1 MKKLIEKI
9 HDKWRNSQSFIFWS
23 VLICMIFLLFV
34 YGYINN
40 VLGNSKLS
48 FEDSEDFD
56 KTIETSLDNEDFE
69 KTIELETSV
78 PTRMDILKEMYHKN
92 SRDIIVAV
100 DVLFN
105 YGGSLVKSD
114 IKTTYSYLSTYD
126 VNTEYDYSDER
137 FDLEVDAFV
146 YIFKDELMLDEV
158 TKELVLKRQFI
169 LNEMK
174 NMEE

>member
-1 MKKLIEKI
+1 MKNLLKKSNNKQISWAVKCLIIIACCLFTLALAAIIAFDDHQISEEVVTT
-9 HDKWRNSQSFIFWS
+9 SS
-23 VLICMIFLLFV
+23 V
-34 YGYINN
+34 
-40 VLGNSKLS
+40 VLN
-48 FEDSEDFD
+48 DDCQPSEEND
-56 KTIETSLDNEDFE
+56 TS
-69 KTIELETSV
+69 S
-78 PTRMDILKEMYHKN
+78 TRMDILKEMYHEN

-126 VNTEYDYSDER
+126 VNTEYDYSDEK

-169 LNEMK
+169 LNEIK